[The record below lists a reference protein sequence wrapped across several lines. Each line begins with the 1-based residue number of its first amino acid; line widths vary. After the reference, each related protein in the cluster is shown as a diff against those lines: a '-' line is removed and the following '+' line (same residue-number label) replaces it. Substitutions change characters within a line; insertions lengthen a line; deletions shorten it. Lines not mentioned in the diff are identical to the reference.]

1 MHLFR
6 KIEVQDP
13 KYEWKNRKYHGI
25 RPYISEHGSASWSPL
40 KRLNS
45 KPQGAAAEQ
54 RSRPVTGQQ
63 DSEVGANIA
72 RIPRTHIKQQEW
84 LKNCVGSKFL

>member
-25 RPYISEHGSASWSPL
+25 RPYISEHGLASGSPL
-40 KRLNS
+40 KRL
-45 KPQGAAAEQ
+45 KLLPQGAAASSNKTIGTSG
-54 RSRPVTGQQ
+54 SRRLGL
-63 DSEVGANIA
+63 NFA
-72 RIPRTHIKQQEW
+72 RIPRTH
-84 LKNCVGSKFL
+84 L